1 MITWDTLI
9 TTSNT
14 STINAG
20 YTDQIFGLT
29 HLLGFKFAP
38 RIRDLSDSK
47 LFTIDKASK
56 YPKLEAIL
64 RGQINTKV
72 IKENYEDVLRLAHS
86 IREGTVSASLI
97 MGKLGSYSRQNSLA
111 TALREMGR
119 IEKTI
124 FILNYILDESLRR
137 KIQKGLNKGEAM
149 NGLARAIFFGKQ
161 GELRERTIQHQLQR
175 ASALNQCHQYLE
187 YPSSNKSS

>member
-1 MITWDTLI
+1 M
-9 TTSNT
+9 
-14 STINAG
+14 
-20 YTDQIFGLT
+20 
-29 HLLGFKFAP
+29 
-38 RIRDLSDSK
+38 
-47 LFTIDKASK
+47 
-56 YPKLEAIL
+56 
-64 RGQINTKV
+64 
-72 IKENYEDVLRLAHS
+72 RLAHS

-124 FILNYILDESLRR
+124 FILNYISDESLRR
-137 KIQKGLNKGEAM
+137 KIQRGLNKGESM

-175 ASALNQCHQYLE
+175 ASALNIIINAISIWNTLHLTKAVE
-187 YPSSNKSS
+187 YQKRSDSLNEELLHHMSPLGWEHINLLGEYHFNSDKIVSLDSLRPLKLS